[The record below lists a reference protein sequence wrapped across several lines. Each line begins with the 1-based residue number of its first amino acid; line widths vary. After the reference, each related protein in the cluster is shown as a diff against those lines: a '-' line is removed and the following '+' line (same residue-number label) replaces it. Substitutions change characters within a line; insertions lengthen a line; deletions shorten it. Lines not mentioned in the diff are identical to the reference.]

1 LIHFYKRRMD
11 LSSCA
16 VKLDHSVGAPEALPN
31 YRQVPGFPVYAV
43 GQPLESGLASLADK
57 LPKMKTIWFNVRR
70 EPVVYINGD
79 PCAPREKNDLH
90 YNIEVKNLKTAD
102 LQPFEDKCT
111 AEFEAKVKDGSL
123 EISKD
128 KDFQENPME
137 RENIINSVKVDSV
150 KSFSAALAGVK
161 MEDISVVRI
170 PFEEERPL
178 PEECFDLIVAQL
190 AGESPSNTQCVFSS
204 QKGQGRSTLGAV
216 IACIVKAT
224 QMMEKLHKMVDE
236 GMAETS
242 WAEGIIKTKFEDL
255 LASEDLKDPL
265 LMGEFDVIKE
275 LLEKHPETKQG
286 KVLAD
291 KMIDIC
297 GVAPEGTGLQ
307 NLRKCIIQTKYKYDA
322 ATEDKQVVWKRMII
336 NFIERYFYLIC
347 FATYARA
354 NVKEGFKK
362 SFTAW
367 MEEHKELRG
376 MVENGKDKLEWY
388 RKVDEGKISN
398 LKDMVQGDNYQEKL
412 GSIVGALYKL
422 AFQTYADIPRGPVKD
437 NLMRKLACKTLMEI
451 LPQDVTSRVQKELEE
466 KKLSIDFDTVMGL
479 VVA

>member
-1 LIHFYKRRMD
+1 MD
-11 LSSCA
+11 LSGCA
-16 VKLDHSVGAPEALPN
+16 VKLDHSVGTPDPLPSF
-31 YRQVPGFPVYAV
+31 RQVPGFPVYAV
-43 GQPLESGLASLADK
+43 GQPLEAGIASMAEK
-57 LPKMKTIWFNVRR
+57 LPKMKTVWFNVRR
-70 EPVVYINGD
+70 EPVVYVNGN
-79 PCAPREKNDLH
+79 PCAPRDKNDLH
-90 YNIEVKNLKTAD
+90 NNVEVKNLKTAE
-102 LQPFEDKCT
+102 LQPFEDKCA
-111 AEFEAKVKDGSL
+111 AEFEAMVKDGNL
-123 EISKD
+123 DISRD
-128 KDFQENPME
+128 KEFQENPME
-137 RENIINSVKVDSV
+137 RENVIDSVKVESV
-150 KSFSAALAGVK
+150 KSFSTMLGGLK
-161 MEDISVVRI
+161 LDDLNVVRI

-204 QKGQGRSTLGAV
+204 QKGQGRSTLAAV

-224 QMMEKLHKMVDE
+224 QMMVKLHKMVDE
-236 GMAETS
+236 GMAERP
-242 WAEGIIKTKFEDL
+242 WADGIIKTKFEDL
-255 LASEDLKDPL
+255 IPSEDLKDSF

-275 LLEKHPETKQG
+275 LLEKLPETKQG

-307 NLRKCIIQTKYKYDA
+307 NLRKGIIQTKYKYDA

-354 NVKEGFKK
+354 HAAEGFKK
-362 SFTAW
+362 SFATW
-367 MEEHKELRG
+367 MEEHKELRS
-376 MVENGKDKLEWY
+376 MIESGKDKLEWY

-398 LKDMVQGDNYQEKL
+398 LKGMVDGDYQEKL
-412 GSIVGALYKL
+412 GGIVGALYKL